1 MHYELSHRFAKLT
14 EMLYQFLEI
23 QFVLNA
29 EAIPEVSADTN
40 TAETKLLCYLDI
52 LDAHSAQCINVL
64 VDKPLVACKFHLLN
78 AERSLAIAM

>member
-40 TAETKLLCYLDI
+40 TTEAKFLCYLDI
-52 LDAHSAQCINVL
+52 LDAHSAQGIYVL
-64 VDKPLVACKFHLLN
+64 VDKSLVACKFHFLN